1 MKNPAFFMNFPIF
14 TESKPIRLKQMA
26 ISLPLVKSNAPI
38 GLCKCC
44 VWRVYTCVERK
55 RTTTPRIKNIPE
67 NLWLMQQPCF
77 FFALFRSLCFAV
89 SLHSMCIIS
98 HFTRPVIYVF
108 LLFNWRN
115 ASSAWCW
122 CMCVRWCKV
131 VHSLLKAS
139 WIRKQYAQKRL
150 KSLENMCGVI
160 SFVCLL
166 GSSTDRPPAR
176 PPHLAHIG
184 KMEIV
189 CSTIIY
195 VFIVLLIKMKLLP
208 LFVLL

>member
-1 MKNPAFFMNFPIF
+1 MNFKIT
-14 TESKPIRLKQMA
+14 TEFKPIRLKQMA
-26 ISLPLVKSNAPI
+26 ISFSLMKSNAPI
-38 GLCKCC
+38 CLCKCC
-44 VWRVYTCVERK
+44 VWRVYTCVRERK
-55 RTTTPRIKNIPE
+55 HTTTPRIKNIPE

-77 FFALFRSLCFAV
+77 FFVLFRSLCFSV

-122 CMCVRWCKV
+122 CVCVCVCELV
-131 VHSLLKAS
+131 VQSGAFIVQKASS

-150 KSLENMCGVI
+150 KSLENMCGAV
-160 SFVCLL
+160 SFICLL
-166 GSSTDRPPAR
+166 AFFDRPTAR
-176 PPHLAHIG
+176 SLHLAHIG